1 MNIFQAKYASIFY
14 DGVDHLGMIFFG
26 MGYDFISL
34 QTKHARERASIMVGE
49 LLRYEIIEVLNFGSF
64 YWLFK
69 DVPLDGKQI
78 HQIAS
83 NMMHKA
89 DKSDLSF
96 GHMMYFQ
103 YSEWYW
109 ND

>member
-1 MNIFQAKYASIFY
+1 
-14 DGVDHLGMIFFG
+14 
-26 MGYDFISL
+26 
-34 QTKHARERASIMVGE
+34 MVGE

-64 YWLFK
+64 DWLFK

-78 HQIAS
+78 NQIAS
-83 NMMHKA
+83 NMMYKA

-109 ND
+109 NELEKLNLNMELKEDRLWLDEVFIPKIETMAKNRLAANF